1 MCSEGYYRWLLATNS
16 LNTYWEP
23 RVLLWGTHRE
33 WDGDQNMNLETNIA
47 IVPKDIIFGG
57 RILALGSRGAE
68 V

>member
-1 MCSEGYYRWLLATNS
+1 
-16 LNTYWEP
+16 
-23 RVLLWGTHRE
+23 
-33 WDGDQNMNLETNIA
+33 MNLETNIV